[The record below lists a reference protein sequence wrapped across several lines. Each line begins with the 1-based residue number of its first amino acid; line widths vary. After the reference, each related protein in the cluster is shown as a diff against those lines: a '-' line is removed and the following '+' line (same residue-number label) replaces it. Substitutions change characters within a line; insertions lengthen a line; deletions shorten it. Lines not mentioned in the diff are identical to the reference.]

1 MREKIAGIVS
11 EAECSDDRGY
21 GPIVLDPDA
30 IADAIIAALP
40 EMIPDLVWLDRGE
53 RLRCGNYIIFHFT
66 NGSYVEYVNLALGGG
81 MSLEGAKAAANA
93 HHRASI
99 MAAFTGE
106 TT

>member
-1 MREKIAGIVS
+1 MSIREGLADIINFAC
-11 EAECSDDRGY
+11 EDQRQAQ
-21 GPIVLDPDA
+21 
-30 IADAIIAALP
+30 ADAIIAALP
-40 EMIPDLVWLDRGE
+40 EMIAPLVWLDRGE

-81 MSLEGAKAAANA
+81 MSLEDAKAAANA